1 MGEMLEKVLERKC
14 HLNLSLRN
22 ERVKS
27 TKGWKNILSRGNTR
41 NKPYS
46 KRHGEDLGLAMV

>member
-1 MGEMLEKVLERKC
+1 MGEMLEKVLERQC

-27 TKGWKNILSRGNTR
+27 IKGWKNILSRGNTR